1 MKEQRIIAQLPDQPT
16 IINIGRDDKDTAA
29 RIVIVRDESSNLQIT
44 IEDLTTFGTIRI
56 IHYDNEGNKTFE
68 GN

>member
-1 MKEQRIIAQLPDQPT
+1 MNEQRLIAKLPDQP
-16 IINIGRDDKDTAA
+16 IILNIGVNEKDTNA
-29 RIVIVRDESSNLQIT
+29 RIVIIRDECSNLQIT
-44 IEDLTTFGTIRI
+44 IEDLTDFGTTRI